1 MFLENKNYQWY
12 AIYTRA
18 NSEKKVAEKLM
29 QKNIECYLP
38 TRKILKDWSD
48 RKKRIEE
55 PLFRCYLFVK
65 VSYKEFFN
73 AINIPGV
80 VCFVTFGGKAQPIPE
95 NQIKNIRTFMNQI
108 DHEVILTYER
118 IQKGV
123 TVQVESG
130 SLQGIKGEVI
140 NIYGQSRLMI
150 RIESMNCCLY
160 ANILK
165 DEVRLIEESP
175 ITRNSYVA
183 I

>member
-1 MFLENKNYQWY
+1 MFLENKNNQWY

-38 TRKILKDWSD
+38 TRNILKNWSD

-73 AINIPGV
+73 ALNTPGV

-95 NQIKNIRTFMNQI
+95 NQINNIRTFMNQI

-123 TVQVESG
+123 TVQVEKG
-130 SLQGIKGEVI
+130 SLQGLKGEVI
-140 NIYGQSRLMI
+140 NIFGQSRLMI

-165 DEVRLIEESP
+165 DEVSLIEEFP
-175 ITRNSYVA
+175 LQLNSYAA

>member
-38 TRKILKDWSD
+38 TRKILKEWSD
-48 RKKRIEE
+48 RKKMIEE

-73 AINIPGV
+73 ALNIPGV

-95 NQIKNIRTFMNQI
+95 NQINNIRTFMNQI

-123 TVQVESG
+123 TVKVETG

>member
-1 MFLENKNYQWY
+1 
-12 AIYTRA
+12 
-18 NSEKKVAEKLM
+18 
-29 QKNIECYLP
+29 
-38 TRKILKDWSD
+38 
-48 RKKRIEE
+48 
-55 PLFRCYLFVK
+55 LFVK

-73 AINIPGV
+73 ALNIPGV

-95 NQIKNIRTFMNQI
+95 NQINNIRTFMNQI

-123 TVQVESG
+123 TVQVETG

-140 NIYGQSRLMI
+140 NIFGQSRLMI

-165 DEVRLIEESP
+165 DEVSLIEELP
-175 ITRNSYVA
+175 LQLNSYVA
-183 I
+183 N